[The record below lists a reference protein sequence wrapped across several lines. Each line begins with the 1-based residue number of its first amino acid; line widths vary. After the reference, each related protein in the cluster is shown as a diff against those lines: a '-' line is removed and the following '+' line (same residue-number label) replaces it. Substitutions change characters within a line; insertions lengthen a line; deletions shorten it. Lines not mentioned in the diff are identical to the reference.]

1 MTCYAGSE
9 LGTDRASLDFV
20 LSLIRCCFLP
30 KFLLLFRKLLRGA
43 ANCHCRCLGNAL
55 HICLHHH
62 SLLICL
68 QLPTLFETSQSC
80 PVLSSTRKSLGVDF
94 AFRLVSVSLLATGS
108 FTVSDF
114 ESSQSLALVVLP
126 AVGYVLVLPFVG
138 DALVLLAVGCA
149 LSVLLIFT
157 CCWVCSSR
165 GPPTRIVF
173 FLLLTTGSLALVLSL
188 LPPASIC
195 GSLRLRSSPLSPPT
209 SLLSIKSLR
218 DWCLTVD
225 ALVPWTGSSQ
235 QSVLL
240 MMRIGFSFAHYFF
253 LTCSAEM
260 SVSLFTGCVHPHKVR
275 VFIAASDSGQ
285 QSHTRCRRLLR
296 CVGWCS
302 SIRTAVSCDRSSCA
316 AVSLALLCCF
326 LCCTAVRASPHL

>member
-1 MTCYAGSE
+1 MSISLFA
-9 LGTDRASLDFV
+9 LAS
-20 LSLIRCCFLP
+20 
-30 KFLLLFRKLLRGA
+30 
-43 ANCHCRCLGNAL
+43 
-55 HICLHHH
+55 
-62 SLLICL
+62 
-68 QLPTLFETSQSC
+68 
-80 PVLSSTRKSLGVDF
+80 
-94 AFRLVSVSLLATGS
+94 VSVSLLATDS

-114 ESSQSLALVVLP
+114 ESFQSSSRSSMLFLPAVVFSLVVLP
-126 AVGYVLVLPFVG
+126 AVGDALVLPAVG
-138 DALVLLAVGCA
+138 EALVLLAVGYA
-149 LSVLLIFT
+149 LSVLLFFT

-165 GPPTRIVF
+165 GPRTRIVF
-173 FLLLTTGSLALVLSL
+173 FLATTTGSLALVPSL
-188 LPPASIC
+188 LPPASLC
-195 GSLRLRSSPLSPPT
+195 GSLRLCSSLLSPPT

-218 DWCLTVD
+218 DCCLTVD

-235 QSVLL
+235 QRVLL

-296 CVGWCS
+296 CVGWCT